1 MVVVRFRMLF
11 KCVWFGCSDWER
23 VEEDSR
29 KAIQLD
35 SNSVKVFVTNLLV
48 IL

>member
-1 MVVVRFRMLF
+1 
-11 KCVWFGCSDWER
+11 

-35 SNSVKVFVTNLLV
+35 SSSVKVFVANFPWDFV
-48 IL
+48 VPFAGVG